1 MAANKRVI
9 SMRTSR
15 RNLLT
20 AILPGALLCFGGP
33 GQAQPLTKLRV
44 GKAISSSFPFSGLE
58 LGVKSGVWKSA
69 GLEVEISTFRG
80 DGQLQQ
86 ALAAGSIDFGLGSGP
101 GMGYAAKGVPAHAVA
116 ALANKPAN
124 MAVIAGKASRVTKI
138 AELKG
143 KRIGVSTAGS
153 LTDWLARNIAVSNK
167 WKPSDLEILPMGD
180 MRARLAAMRSGE
192 LAAAVTSLQEAYEIQ
207 DNGQGTVIAT
217 FADVVPHFHTHVIFA
232 RDALIKNN
240 PDLVRRFLKAWFTVA
255 AYMRDHR
262 AAAVKSAAETM
273 KLDAKVIDETY
284 PIEISGMNFDGS
296 FDPAALEVIRSS
308 LKDLG
313 ILDTAPPVSAM
324 LAPGFAPVK
333 VN

>member
-1 MAANKRVI
+1 
-9 SMRTSR
+9 MRTSR
-15 RNLLT
+15 RQFIAVVVSGA
-20 AILPGALLCFGGP
+20 AIGFAGNGRT
-33 GQAQPLTKLRV
+33 QALTKV
-44 GKAISSSFPFSGLE
+44 HIGKAISSSFPFSGLE
-58 LGVKSGVWKSA
+58 LGVKSGIWKSA
-69 GLEVEISTFRG
+69 GLDVEIATFRG

-86 ALAAGSIDFGLGSGP
+86 ALAAGSIDFGFGSGP

-116 ALANKPAN
+116 AVANKPAN
-124 MAVIAGKASRVTKI
+124 MALVVGKTSGVTTVAG
-138 AELKG
+138 LKG

-167 WKPSDLEILPMGD
+167 WKTSDIEILPMGD

-192 LAAAVTSLQEAYEIQ
+192 LTAAVTSVQEAYEIQ
-207 DNGQGTVIAT
+207 DNGQGTVLAT
-217 FADVVPHFHTHVIFA
+217 FADVVPHFHTHVVFA

-240 PDLVRRFLKAWFTVA
+240 PDLVRRFLKAWFTIA

-262 AAAVKSAAETM
+262 AEAVKAAADTM
-273 KLDAKVIDETY
+273 KLDPKVIDETY

-313 ILDTAPPVSAM
+313 ILDSAPPVSA
-324 LAPGFAPVK
+324 LLTPGFAPVK

>member
-1 MAANKRVI
+1 MP
-9 SMRTSR
+9 SR
-15 RNLLT
+15 REVI
-20 AILPGALLCFGGP
+20 AIVLPGAIIGLSSIAR
-33 GQAQPLTKLRV
+33 AQQLTKVRV
-44 GKAISSSFPFSGLE
+44 GKAIISSFPFSGLE
-58 LGVKSGVWKSA
+58 LGVKSGIWKA
-69 GLEVEISTFRG
+69 VGLDVEISTFRG

-116 ALANKPAN
+116 AVANKPAN
-124 MAVIAGKASRVTKI
+124 MALVVGKASGVTNI
-138 AELKG
+138 AGLKG

-167 WKPSDLEILPMGD
+167 WKPSDIEILPMGD

-192 LAAAVTSLQEAYEIQ
+192 LTAAVTSVQEAYEIQ
-207 DNGQGTVIAT
+207 DNGQGTVLAT
-217 FADVVPHFHTHVIFA
+217 FADVVPHFHTHVVFA
-232 RDALIKNN
+232 RDALIKGN
-240 PDLVRRFLKAWFTVA
+240 PDLVRRFLKGWFTVA

-262 AAAVKSAAETM
+262 AEAVKAAADTM
-273 KLDAKVIDETY
+273 KLDPKVIDQTY

-296 FDPAALEVIRSS
+296 FDPAALDVIRAS

-324 LAPGFAPVK
+324 LVRGFAPVK

>member
-1 MAANKRVI
+1 MRISRRQLLVVAISGAALQIPSMAA
-9 SMRTSR
+9 
-15 RNLLT
+15 
-20 AILPGALLCFGGP
+20 
-33 GQAQPLTKLRV
+33 AQPLTKVRV

-58 LGVKSGVWKSA
+58 LGVKTGIWKAA

-86 ALAAGSIDFGLGSGP
+86 ALAAGSVDFGFGSGP

-116 ALANKPAN
+116 AVANKPAN
-124 MAVIAGKASRVTKI
+124 MALVVGKASGVKNI
-138 AELKG
+138 AGLKG

-153 LTDWLARNIAVSNK
+153 LTDWLARNIAVANK
-167 WKPSDLEILPMGD
+167 WKTSDVEILPMGD
-180 MRARLAAMRSGE
+180 MRARIAAMRSGE
-192 LAAAVTSLQEAYEIQ
+192 LAAAVTSVQEAYEIQ
-207 DNGQGTVIAT
+207 DNGQGTVLAT
-217 FADVVPHFHTHVIFA
+217 FADVVPHFHTHVVFA
-232 RDALIKNN
+232 RDALIKGN
-240 PDLVRRFLKAWFTVA
+240 PGLVRRFLKAWFTIA

-262 AAAVKSAAETM
+262 AEAVKSAAETM
-273 KLDAKVIDETY
+273 KLDAKVIDQTY

-296 FDPAALEVIRSS
+296 FDPQALNVIRSS

-313 ILDTAPPVSAM
+313 ILDTEPPVSAL

>member
-1 MAANKRVI
+1 MPV
-9 SMRTSR
+9 SR
-15 RNLLT
+15 REVIAVT
-20 AILPGALLCFGGP
+20 VPGAMMGLSSIAR
-33 GQAQPLTKLRV
+33 GQQLTKVRV

-58 LGVKSGVWKSA
+58 LGVKTGIWKAA
-69 GLEVEISTFRG
+69 GLDVEISTFRG

-86 ALAAGSIDFGLGSGP
+86 ALAAGSIDFGFGSGP

-116 ALANKPAN
+116 AVANKPAN
-124 MAVIAGKASRVTKI
+124 MALVVGKASGVTTI
-138 AELKG
+138 AGLKG

-153 LTDWLARNIAVSNK
+153 LTDWLARNIALSNK
-167 WKPSDLEILPMGD
+167 WKSSDIEILPMGD

-192 LAAAVTSLQEAYEIQ
+192 LTAAVTSVQEAYEIQ
-207 DNGQGTVIAT
+207 DNGQGMVLAT
-217 FADVVPHFHTHVIFA
+217 FADVVPHFHTHVVFA
-232 RDALIKNN
+232 RDALIKGN
-240 PDLVRRFLKAWFTVA
+240 PDLVRRFLRGWFTVA

-262 AAAVKSAAETM
+262 AEAVKAAADTM
-273 KLDAKVIDETY
+273 KLDPKVIDQTY

-296 FDPAALEVIRSS
+296 FDPAALDVIRAS

-324 LAPGFAPVK
+324 LAPGFTPVK

>member
-1 MAANKRVI
+1 MP
-9 SMRTSR
+9 SR
-15 RNLLT
+15 REVIAVT
-20 AILPGALLCFGGP
+20 LPGAIIGFSSTAR
-33 GQAQPLTKLRV
+33 AQQLTKVRV
-44 GKAISSSFPFSGLE
+44 GKAIISSFPFSGLE
-58 LGVKSGVWKSA
+58 LGVKSGIWKA
-69 GLEVEISTFRG
+69 VGLDVEISTFRG

-116 ALANKPAN
+116 AVANKPAN
-124 MAVIAGKASRVTKI
+124 MALVVGKASGVTNI
-138 AELKG
+138 AGLKG

-167 WKPSDLEILPMGD
+167 WKPSDIEILPMGD

-192 LAAAVTSLQEAYEIQ
+192 LTAAVTSVQEAYEIQ
-207 DNGQGTVIAT
+207 DNGQGTVLAT
-217 FADVVPHFHTHVIFA
+217 FADVVPHFHTHVVFA
-232 RDALIKNN
+232 RDALIKGN
-240 PDLVRRFLKAWFTVA
+240 PDLVRRFLKGWFTVA

-262 AAAVKSAAETM
+262 AEAVKAAADTM
-273 KLDAKVIDETY
+273 KLDPKVIDQTY

-296 FDPAALEVIRSS
+296 FDPAALDVIRAS

-324 LAPGFAPVK
+324 LVRGFAPVK

>member
-1 MAANKRVI
+1 SCPSSCKSLPANNEAGSPCGQSGQMRGAR
-9 SMRTSR
+9 MRTSR
-15 RNLLT
+15 RRFL
-20 AILPGALLCFGGP
+20 ALFASGVAYAAGI
-33 GQAQPLTKLRV
+33 QALASAQELRRVRV

-58 LGVKSGVWKSA
+58 LGVKQGIWKSV
-69 GLEVEISTFRG
+69 GLDVEISTFRG

-86 ALAAGSIDFGLGSGP
+86 ALAAGSVDFGLGSGP
-101 GMGYAAKGVPAHAVA
+101 GMGYEAKVVPAHAVA

-124 MAVIAGKASRVTKI
+124 MAVIAGKASHITKI

-232 RDALIKNN
+232 
-240 PDLVRRFLKAWFTVA
+240 
-255 AYMRDHR
+255 
-262 AAAVKSAAETM
+262 
-273 KLDAKVIDETY
+273 
-284 PIEISGMNFDGS
+284 
-296 FDPAALEVIRSS
+296 
-308 LKDLG
+308 
-313 ILDTAPPVSAM
+313 
-324 LAPGFAPVK
+324 
-333 VN
+333 

>member
-1 MAANKRVI
+1 MP
-9 SMRTSR
+9 SR
-15 RNLLT
+15 REIIAVT
-20 AILPGALLCFGGP
+20 LPGAIIGLSSIAR
-33 GQAQPLTKLRV
+33 AQQLTRVRV
-44 GKAISSSFPFSGLE
+44 GKAIISSFPFSGLE
-58 LGVKSGVWKSA
+58 LGVKSGIWKA
-69 GLEVEISTFRG
+69 VGLDVEISTFRG

-116 ALANKPAN
+116 AVANKPAN
-124 MAVIAGKASRVTKI
+124 MALVVGRASGVTNIAG
-138 AELKG
+138 LKG

-167 WKPSDLEILPMGD
+167 WKPSDIEILPMGD

-192 LAAAVTSLQEAYEIQ
+192 LTAAVTSVQEAYEIQ
-207 DNGQGTVIAT
+207 DNGQGTVLAT
-217 FADVVPHFHTHVIFA
+217 FADVVPHFHTHVVFA
-232 RDALIKNN
+232 RDALIKGN
-240 PDLVRRFLKAWFTVA
+240 PDLVRRFLKGWFTVA

-262 AAAVKSAAETM
+262 AEAVKAAADTM
-273 KLDAKVIDETY
+273 KLDPKVIDQTY

-296 FDPAALEVIRSS
+296 FDPAALDVIRAS

-324 LAPGFAPVK
+324 LVRGFAPVK

>member
-1 MAANKRVI
+1 
-9 SMRTSR
+9 MRTTR
-15 RNLLT
+15 RQFVTVLLSGA
-20 AILPGALLCFGGP
+20 AIGFAGP
-33 GQAQPLTKLRV
+33 GRAQALTPVRV

-58 LGVKSGVWKSA
+58 LGVKTGIWKSA
-69 GLEVEISTFRG
+69 GLQVEISTFRG

-86 ALAAGSIDFGLGSGP
+86 ALAAGSVDFGFGSGP

-116 ALANKPAN
+116 AVANKPAN
-124 MAVIAGKASRVTKI
+124 MALVVGKASGVTNI
-138 AELKG
+138 AGLKG

-153 LTDWLARNIAVSNK
+153 LTDWLARNIAVSNR
-167 WKPSDLEILPMGD
+167 WKSSDIEILPMGD

-192 LAAAVTSLQEAYEIQ
+192 LAAAVTSVQEAYEIQ
-207 DNGQGTVIAT
+207 DNGQGTVLTT
-217 FADVVPHFHTHVIFA
+217 FADVVPHFHTHVVFA
-232 RDALIKNN
+232 RDALIRGN
-240 PDLVRRFLKAWFTVA
+240 PDLVRRFLKAWFTIA

-262 AAAVKSAAETM
+262 VETVKAAADTM
-273 KLDAKVIDETY
+273 KLDPRVIDETY

-313 ILDTAPPVSAM
+313 ILDRAPPVSALLM
-324 LAPGFAPVK
+324 PGFAPVK

>member
-1 MAANKRVI
+1 MP
-9 SMRTSR
+9 SR
-15 RNLLT
+15 REVI
-20 AILPGALLCFGGP
+20 AVILPGAIIGLSSIAR
-33 GQAQPLTKLRV
+33 AQQLTNVRV
-44 GKAISSSFPFSGLE
+44 GKAIISSFPFSGLE
-58 LGVKSGVWKSA
+58 LGVKSGIWKA
-69 GLEVEISTFRG
+69 VGLDVEISTFRG

-116 ALANKPAN
+116 AVANKPAN
-124 MAVIAGKASRVTKI
+124 MALVVGKASGVTNI
-138 AELKG
+138 AGLKG

-167 WKPSDLEILPMGD
+167 WKPSDIEILPMGD

-192 LAAAVTSLQEAYEIQ
+192 LTAAVTSVQEAYEIQ
-207 DNGQGTVIAT
+207 DNGQGTVLAT
-217 FADVVPHFHTHVIFA
+217 FADVVPHFHTHVVFA
-232 RDALIKNN
+232 RDALIKGN
-240 PDLVRRFLKAWFTVA
+240 PDLVRRFLKGWFTVA

-262 AAAVKSAAETM
+262 AEAVKAAADTM
-273 KLDAKVIDETY
+273 KLDPKVIDQTY

-296 FDPAALEVIRSS
+296 FDPAALDVIRSS

-313 ILDTAPPVSAM
+313 ILDIAPPVSAM
-324 LAPGFAPVK
+324 LVRGFAPVK

>member
-1 MAANKRVI
+1 MSATMPI
-9 SMRTSR
+9 SR
-15 RNLLT
+15 RSFLT
-20 AILPGALLCFGGP
+20 LVLPGVTLCFAAP
-33 GQAQPLTKLRV
+33 GQAQSLTKVRV

-58 LGVKSGVWKSA
+58 LGVKAGIWKAA

-86 ALAAGSIDFGLGSGP
+86 ALASGSVDFGLGSGP

-124 MAVIAGKASRVTKI
+124 MAVVAGKPSGVTTIAG
-138 AELKG
+138 LKG
-143 KRIGVSTAGS
+143 RRIGVSTAGS

-167 WKPSDLEILPMGD
+167 WKPADIEILPMGD

-232 RDALIKNN
+232 RDALIKTN
-240 PDLVRRFLKAWFTVA
+240 PDLVRRFLKARFSVA

-262 AAAVKSAAETM
+262 AEAVKSATDSM
-273 KLDAKVIDETY
+273 KLNAKVID
-284 PIEISGMNFDGS
+284 
-296 FDPAALEVIRSS
+296 V
-308 LKDLG
+308 
-313 ILDTAPPVSAM
+313 
-324 LAPGFAPVK
+324 
-333 VN
+333 

>member
-1 MAANKRVI
+1 
-9 SMRTSR
+9 MRTSR
-15 RNLLT
+15 RHFV
-20 AILPGALLCFGGP
+20 ALCFSGAVIGLTVP
-33 GQAQPLTKLRV
+33 GHAQQLTRVRV

-58 LGVKSGVWKSA
+58 LGVKSGIWKAA
-69 GLEVEISTFRG
+69 GLDVEIATFRG

-86 ALAAGSIDFGLGSGP
+86 ALAAGSIDFGFGSGP

-116 ALANKPAN
+116 AVANKPAN
-124 MAVIAGKASRVTKI
+124 MALVVGKSSGVTTIAG
-138 AELKG
+138 LKG

-167 WKPSDLEILPMGD
+167 WKTSDIEILPMGD

-192 LAAAVTSLQEAYEIQ
+192 LTAAVTSVQEAYEIQ
-207 DNGQGTVIAT
+207 DNGQGKVLAT
-217 FADVVPHFHTHVIFA
+217 FADVVPHFHTHVVFA

-240 PDLVRRFLKAWFTVA
+240 PDLVRRFLKAWFTIA

-262 AAAVKSAAETM
+262 SEAVKAAADTM
-273 KLDAKVIDETY
+273 KLDPKVIDETY

-296 FDPAALEVIRSS
+296 FDPAALEVIRAS

-313 ILDTAPPVSAM
+313 ILDSVPPVSA
-324 LAPGFAPVK
+324 LLTSGFAPVK

>member
-1 MAANKRVI
+1 MPF
-9 SMRTSR
+9 SR
-15 RNLLT
+15 REVI
-20 AILPGALLCFGGP
+20 AVSLPGAIIGLSSIAR
-33 GQAQPLTKLRV
+33 AQQLTKVRV
-44 GKAISSSFPFSGLE
+44 GKAIISSFPFSGLE
-58 LGVKSGVWKSA
+58 LGVKSGIWKA
-69 GLEVEISTFRG
+69 VGLDVEISTFRG

-116 ALANKPAN
+116 AVANKPAN
-124 MAVIAGKASRVTKI
+124 MALVVGKASGVTNI
-138 AELKG
+138 AGLKG

-167 WKPSDLEILPMGD
+167 WKPSDIEILPMGD

-192 LAAAVTSLQEAYEIQ
+192 LTAAVTSVQEAYEIQ
-207 DNGQGTVIAT
+207 DNGQGTVLAT
-217 FADVVPHFHTHVIFA
+217 FADVVPHFHTHVVFA
-232 RDALIKNN
+232 RDALIKGN
-240 PDLVRRFLKAWFTVA
+240 PDLVRRFLKGWFTVA

-262 AAAVKSAAETM
+262 AEAVKAAADTM
-273 KLDAKVIDETY
+273 KLDPKVIDQTY

-296 FDPAALEVIRSS
+296 FDPAALDVIRAS

-324 LAPGFAPVK
+324 LVRGFAPVK

>member
-1 MAANKRVI
+1 MP
-9 SMRTSR
+9 SR
-15 RNLLT
+15 REVIAVT
-20 AILPGALLCFGGP
+20 LPGAIIGLSSIAR
-33 GQAQPLTKLRV
+33 AQQLTKVRV
-44 GKAISSSFPFSGLE
+44 GKAIISSFPFSGLE
-58 LGVKSGVWKSA
+58 LGVKSGIWKA
-69 GLEVEISTFRG
+69 VGLDVEISTFRG

-116 ALANKPAN
+116 AVANKPAN
-124 MAVIAGKASRVTKI
+124 MALVVGRASGVTNIAG
-138 AELKG
+138 LKG

-167 WKPSDLEILPMGD
+167 WKPSDIEILPMGD

-192 LAAAVTSLQEAYEIQ
+192 LTAAVTSVQEAYEIQ
-207 DNGQGTVIAT
+207 DNGQGTVLAT
-217 FADVVPHFHTHVIFA
+217 FADVVPHFHTHVVFA
-232 RDALIKNN
+232 RDALIKGN
-240 PDLVRRFLKAWFTVA
+240 PDLVRRFLKGWFTVA

-262 AAAVKSAAETM
+262 AEAVKAAADTM
-273 KLDAKVIDETY
+273 KLDPKVIDQTY

-296 FDPAALEVIRSS
+296 FDPAALDVIRAS

-324 LAPGFAPVK
+324 LVRGFAPVK

>member
-1 MAANKRVI
+1 
-9 SMRTSR
+9 MRTSR
-15 RNLLT
+15 RNFIAVLLSGA
-20 AILPGALLCFGGP
+20 AIAFAGGTR
-33 GQAQPLTKLRV
+33 AQTLTKVRV

-58 LGVKSGVWKSA
+58 LGVKTGIWKSA
-69 GLEVEISTFRG
+69 GLDVEILTFRG
-80 DGQLQQ
+80 DGQVQQ
-86 ALAAGSIDFGLGSGP
+86 ALAAGSIDFGFGSGP

-116 ALANKPAN
+116 AVANKPAN
-124 MAVIAGKASRVTKI
+124 MALVVGKASRVTTI
-138 AELKG
+138 AGLKG

-167 WKPSDLEILPMGD
+167 WKTTDIEILPMGD

-192 LAAAVTSLQEAYEIQ
+192 LAAAVTSVQEAYEIQ
-207 DNGQGTVIAT
+207 DNGQGTVLAT
-217 FADVVPHFHTHVIFA
+217 FADVVPHFHTHVVFA
-232 RDALIKNN
+232 RDALIKGN
-240 PDLVRRFLKAWFTVA
+240 PELVRRFLKAWFTVA

-262 AAAVKSAAETM
+262 AEAVKSAADTM
-273 KLDAKVIDETY
+273 KLDSKVIDETY
-284 PIEISGMNFDGS
+284 PIEISGMNFDGR

>member
-1 MAANKRVI
+1 MSV
-9 SMRTSR
+9 SR
-15 RNLLT
+15 REIIAVT
-20 AILPGALLCFGGP
+20 LPGAIMCLSSIAH
-33 GQAQPLTKLRV
+33 AQTLTKVRV

-58 LGVKSGVWKSA
+58 LGVKKGIWKAA
-69 GLEVEISTFRG
+69 GLDVEVSTFRG

-86 ALAAGSIDFGLGSGP
+86 ALAAGSIDFGFGSGP

-116 ALANKPAN
+116 AVANKPAN
-124 MAVIAGKASRVTKI
+124 MALVVGKASGVTTI
-138 AELKG
+138 AGLKG

-153 LTDWLARNIAVSNK
+153 LTDWLARNIALSNK
-167 WKPSDLEILPMGD
+167 WKPSDIEILPMGD

-192 LAAAVTSLQEAYEIQ
+192 LTAAVTSVQEAYEIQ
-207 DNGQGTVIAT
+207 DNGQGTVLAT
-217 FADVVPHFHTHVIFA
+217 FADVVPHFHTHVVFA
-232 RDALIKNN
+232 RDALIKGN
-240 PDLVRRFLKAWFTVA
+240 PDLVRRFLKGWFTVA

-262 AAAVKSAAETM
+262 AESVKAAADTM
-273 KLDAKVIDETY
+273 KLDPKVIDQTY

-296 FDPAALEVIRSS
+296 FDPAALDVIRAS

-313 ILDTAPPVSAM
+313 ILDTEPPVSAM

>member
-1 MAANKRVI
+1 MP
-9 SMRTSR
+9 SR
-15 RNLLT
+15 REIIAVT
-20 AILPGALLCFGGP
+20 LPGAIIGLSSIAR
-33 GQAQPLTKLRV
+33 AQQLTRVRV
-44 GKAISSSFPFSGLE
+44 GKAIISSFPFSGLE
-58 LGVKSGVWKSA
+58 LGVKSGIWKA
-69 GLEVEISTFRG
+69 VGLDVEISTFRG

-116 ALANKPAN
+116 AVANKPAN
-124 MAVIAGKASRVTKI
+124 MALVVGKASGVTNI
-138 AELKG
+138 AGLKG

-167 WKPSDLEILPMGD
+167 WKPSDIEILPMGD

-192 LAAAVTSLQEAYEIQ
+192 LTAAVTSVQEAYEIR
-207 DNGQGTVIAT
+207 DNGQGTVLAT
-217 FADVVPHFHTHVIFA
+217 FADVVPHFHTHVVFA
-232 RDALIKNN
+232 RDALIKGN
-240 PDLVRRFLKAWFTVA
+240 PDLVRRFLKGWFTVA

-262 AAAVKSAAETM
+262 AEAVKAAADTM
-273 KLDAKVIDETY
+273 KLDPKVIDQTY

-296 FDPAALEVIRSS
+296 FDPAALDVIRAS

-324 LAPGFAPVK
+324 LVRGFAPVK

>member
-1 MAANKRVI
+1 MP
-9 SMRTSR
+9 SR
-15 RNLLT
+15 REVIAVT
-20 AILPGALLCFGGP
+20 LPGAIIGFSSTAR
-33 GQAQPLTKLRV
+33 AQQLTKVRV
-44 GKAISSSFPFSGLE
+44 GKAIISSFPFSGLE
-58 LGVKSGVWKSA
+58 LGVKSGIWKAA
-69 GLEVEISTFRG
+69 GLDVEISTFRG

-116 ALANKPAN
+116 AVANKPAN
-124 MAVIAGKASRVTKI
+124 MALVVGKASGVTNI
-138 AELKG
+138 AGLKG

-167 WKPSDLEILPMGD
+167 WQPSDIEILPMGD

-192 LAAAVTSLQEAYEIQ
+192 LTAAVTSVQEAYEIQ
-207 DNGQGTVIAT
+207 DNGQGTVLAT
-217 FADVVPHFHTHVIFA
+217 FADVVPHFHTHVVFA
-232 RDALIKNN
+232 RDALIKGN
-240 PDLVRRFLKAWFTVA
+240 PDLVRRFLKGWFTVA

-262 AAAVKSAAETM
+262 AEAVKAAADTM
-273 KLDAKVIDETY
+273 KLDPKVIDQTY

-296 FDPAALEVIRSS
+296 FDPAALDVIRAS

-324 LAPGFAPVK
+324 LAPGFAPVR